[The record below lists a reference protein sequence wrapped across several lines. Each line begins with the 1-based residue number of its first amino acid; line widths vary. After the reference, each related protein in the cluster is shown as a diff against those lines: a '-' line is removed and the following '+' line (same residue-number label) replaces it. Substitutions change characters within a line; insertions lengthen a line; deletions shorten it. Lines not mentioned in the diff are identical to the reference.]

1 MAIYEKLSNIQQE
14 LIVPKNQRND
24 FGGYNFRSAEDILT
38 ALKPHLKEQKVTIFF
53 SDSLIEK
60 GNRIYVET
68 TLNFV
73 DIENGEKIETKAAA
87 REDEEKKKYDGSQLT
102 GSSSSYARKYALNG
116 LFAIDDVKDSDF
128 TNTGENNKTNEKTS
142 KNPKRDGQIKFI
154 KQHQKE
160 YQTYINDCL
169 NKAGKKTIEE
179 LDDKQIDFLKTNIAK
194 KLGNRNKEG
203 EAE

>member
-1 MAIYEKLSNIQQE
+1 MSIYEKLSNIQQE

-53 SDSLIEK
+53 SDSVIEK

-128 TNTGENNKTNEKTS
+128 TNTGENNKASEKS
-142 KNPKRDGQIKFI
+142 AKNPKRDGQIKFI

-160 YQTYINDCL
+160 YQSYITECL
-169 NKAGKKTIEE
+169 SKAEKETIEE
-179 LDDKQIDFLKTNIAK
+179 LDDKQIDFLKNNIAK
-194 KLGNRNKEG
+194 KLGSRNKEG
-203 EAE
+203 VA

>member
-1 MAIYEKLSNIQQE
+1 MSIYEKLSNIQQE
-14 LIVPKNQRND
+14 LAVPKNQRND

-53 SDSLIEK
+53 SDSVIEK

-128 TNTGENNKTNEKTS
+128 TNTGENNKASEKS
-142 KNPKRDGQIKFI
+142 AKNPKRDGQIKFI

-160 YQTYINDCL
+160 YQSYITECL
-169 NKAGKKTIEE
+169 SKAEKETIEE
-179 LDDKQIDFLKTNIAK
+179 LDDKQIDFLKNNIAK
-194 KLGNRNKEG
+194 KLGSRNKEG
-203 EAE
+203 VA

>member
-1 MAIYEKLSNIQQE
+1 MSIYEKLSNIQQA

-38 ALKPHLKEQKVTIFF
+38 ALKPHLKEQKAVIFF
-53 SDSLIEK
+53 TDNIIEK

-68 TLNFV
+68 TLKFI
-73 DIENGEKIETKAAA
+73 DIETAEIIETKAEA

-128 TNTGENNKTNEKTS
+128 TNTGENNKTNEKSS

-160 YQTYINDCL
+160 YQTYITDCL
-169 NKAGKKTIEE
+169 NKVGKKTIEE
-179 LDDKQIDFLKTNIAK
+179 LDDKQIDFLKNNIAK